1 MTVGRRPGVSGS
13 RHRSSPPTPRIPR
26 ASALLVTLTLLVTAL
41 TACASGARTSADAA
55 DQAPTLT
62 IGAIPD
68 QDPQKLQRLYS
79 RLADHLSAE
88 LGVPVTYRPVTDY
101 PAAVSLF
108 RTGDLQLVWFGGLTG
123 VQARQQTPG
132 ARPLVQRDIDADF
145 HSLFIGHA
153 AAGLR
158 PVSDVAGLAKLA
170 GTRFTYG
177 SQSSTSGYLMPA
189 YFLDQAGVDPE
200 KGFAGS
206 PGLSGSQDKTIDLV
220 TSGTFQAG
228 AVNEQVWQTRL
239 AAGTIDTGKVQVLYR
254 TPPYHDYHWLLGPTA
269 IDQFGPDFAARVT
282 AAFTGLDA
290 NDPAEAEVLELFGA
304 RSTLR

>member
-1 MTVGRRPGVSGS
+1 MTAGRRPGVSGS
-13 RHRSSPPTPRIPR
+13 RRRSSPPTTRLPR

-41 TACASGARTSADAA
+41 TACAGGARGSAGDA

-88 LGVPVTYRPVTDY
+88 LGVLVTYRPVTDY

-132 ARPLVQRDIDADF
+132 ARALVQRDIDADF
-145 HSLFIGHA
+145 HSLFIGHV

-158 PVSDVAGLAKLA
+158 PVSEVAGLADLA

-177 SQSSTSGYLMPA
+177 S
-189 YFLDQAGVDPE
+189 
-200 KGFAGS
+200 
-206 PGLSGSQDKTIDLV
+206 
-220 TSGTFQAG
+220 
-228 AVNEQVWQTRL
+228 
-239 AAGTIDTGKVQVLYR
+239 
-254 TPPYHDYHWLLGPTA
+254 
-269 IDQFGPDFAARVT
+269 
-282 AAFTGLDA
+282 
-290 NDPAEAEVLELFGA
+290 
-304 RSTLR
+304 